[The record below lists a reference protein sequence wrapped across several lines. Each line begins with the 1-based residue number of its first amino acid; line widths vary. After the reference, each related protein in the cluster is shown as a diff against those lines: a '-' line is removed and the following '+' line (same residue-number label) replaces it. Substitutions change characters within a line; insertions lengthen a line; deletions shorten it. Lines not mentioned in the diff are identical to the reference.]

1 MAVVLVGCEKEDL
14 KAISD
19 KDEQLSIE
27 TAKSYFEQSFILGT
41 ATKSGSE
48 IDLKGTLFYPGDFT
62 PQWGKA
68 IYSENTVFGGY
79 DINIHL
85 PKYKYVVEREYY
97 EDGEIKTFEV
107 PVSQRLVVRK
117 EAATGMMS
125 QYVLSL
131 IPDKYYIE
139 KTKNDNIVSLSQ
151 WKGFSGIAIYSHPQ
165 TSEMISVAR
174 FVDGRKFSNVYLL
187 SSTREEIIGNIR
199 KAFMLLGPLKIKS
212 KVRLMTKSFGCGG
225 DGSYGDGSDWQPG
238 SFTHIVGRYYW
249 DGQDVWEDIDGDG
262 IPDCIC
268 LHPVNVIGGDSGGG
282 SSDTPSPSTDPF
294 EGIGGGSGTGEG
306 GGGGSGGGYTS
317 NPGEELS
324 DEDAYELGYRYFCY
338 INDDINE
345 DNYVE
350 CGVNLETLSYYATPF
365 SYGLNVQGLWSSWL
379 PLVDKSQLI
388 TRFGRIL
395 SRAGF
400 VFGLPQATR
409 TIVVMVENFRNGE
422 PIAENLTEG
431 EIMSAVS
438 TVLSGLVA
446 LGVVTGT
453 AAIVAG
459 FSGAVIGVSS
469 IFVNEE
475 YGGQLPIR
483 IELDN
488 GLVLTILY
496 A

>member
-1 MAVVLVGCEKEDL
+1 M
-14 KAISD
+14 
-19 KDEQLSIE
+19 
-27 TAKSYFEQSFILGT
+27 
-41 ATKSGSE
+41 
-48 IDLKGTLFYPGDFT
+48 
-62 PQWGKA
+62 
-68 IYSENTVFGGY
+68 
-79 DINIHL
+79 
-85 PKYKYVVEREYY
+85 
-97 EDGEIKTFEV
+97 
-107 PVSQRLVVRK
+107 
-117 EAATGMMS
+117 
-125 QYVLSL
+125 
-131 IPDKYYIE
+131 
-139 KTKNDNIVSLSQ
+139 
-151 WKGFSGIAIYSHPQ
+151 
-165 TSEMISVAR
+165 
-174 FVDGRKFSNVYLL
+174 
-187 SSTREEIIGNIR
+187 
-199 KAFMLLGPLKIKS
+199 
-212 KVRLMTKSFGCGG
+212 
-225 DGSYGDGSDWQPG
+225 
-238 SFTHIVGRYYW
+238 
-249 DGQDVWEDIDGDG
+249 
-262 IPDCIC
+262 
-268 LHPVNVIGGDSGGG
+268 
-282 SSDTPSPSTDPF
+282 
-294 EGIGGGSGTGEG
+294 
-306 GGGGSGGGYTS
+306 
-317 NPGEELS
+317 
-324 DEDAYELGYRYFCY
+324 
-338 INDDINE
+338 
-345 DNYVE
+345 
-350 CGVNLETLSYYATPF
+350 SYYATPF

-395 SRAGF
+395 SRAGC